1 MSSEKEAKMKEQL
14 KKTNSLRREPEKEK
28 VLKTQQKTV
37 IQIQIS
43 ASIEGD
49 GYEQTTAKLSKIPNK
64 LGV

>member
-49 GYEQTTAKLSKIPNK
+49 GYEQTTAKLSKIANII
-64 LGV
+64 GV